1 MPALQLILL
10 PAEKRRMVEQIRDG
24 LRRVPHIQAIVLG
37 GSHASGLAR
46 LDSDLD
52 IGVYYREGC
61 PVSVDEVRAFAE
73 GIARPETRPVV
84 TGFYEWG
91 PWVNGGAWIQTPVGK
106 VDLLYRNLDQVETT
120 LAEGQRGVWRHDY
133 DQQPPYGFRSVIYFG
148 ETEACVPLHDPH
160 GQIARLKEAIR
171 TYPERLKARIV
182 QGSLWGAEFSLLH
195 ARQFAERADVY
206 GAAGC
211 LARVA
216 QYLIQALFA
225 LNERYFLSDKDAA
238 RVVEGLP
245 LHPPHFQSRL
255 AGVLTRAGADASE
268 LHASVIRMR
277 EIWRDTVELTNG
289 TYRSR
294 FEWERSARGDALG

>member
-1 MPALQLILL
+1 MPTLKPITL

-24 LRRVPHIQAIVLG
+24 LGQLAHVQAVVLG
-37 GSHASGLAR
+37 GSQASGLAR
-46 LDSDLD
+46 PDSDLD

-61 PVSVDEVRAFAE
+61 PFSVDGVRAFAD
-73 GIARPETRPVV
+73 GIARPETRPVA

-106 VDLLYRNLDQVETT
+106 VDLLYRNLDQVEAT
-120 LAEGQRGVWRHDY
+120 LEEGQRGVWRHDY

-148 ETEACVPLHDPH
+148 EIEACVPLYDLQ
-160 GQIARLKEAIR
+160 GQIARLKEAVR
-171 TYPERLKARIV
+171 RYPEPLKARIV
-182 QGSLWGAEFSLLH
+182 RDSLWGAEFSLLF

-206 GAAGC
+206 NAAGC
-211 LARVA
+211 LTRVA
-216 QYLIQALFA
+216 QYLTQALFA

-238 RVVEGLP
+238 RVIEALP

-255 AGVLTRAGADASE
+255 ASALARAGAEASE
-268 LHASVIRMR
+268 LHASVTCMR
-277 EIWRDTVELTNG
+277 ELWSDTVELTNG

-294 FEWERSARGDALG
+294 FEW